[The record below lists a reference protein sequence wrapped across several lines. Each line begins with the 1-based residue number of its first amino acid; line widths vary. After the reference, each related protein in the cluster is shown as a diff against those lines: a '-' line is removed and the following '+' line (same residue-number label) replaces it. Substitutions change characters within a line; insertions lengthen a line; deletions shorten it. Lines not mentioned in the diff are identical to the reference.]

1 MTGRLLYFN
10 TAGPCQHDRHYMVP
24 TEPRLPL
31 LRTLA
36 VQGHFFVLHAPRQS
50 GKTTVLRE
58 LASKLTAE
66 GTFAALHVSCEAAEV
81 AQDDFEA
88 AEKILLGYLSSQA
101 NLDLPEKLRPPPWPE
116 AAPGERYKKAL
127 EAWARACSRPLVL
140 FLDEIDALRGES
152 LRSVLRQLRS
162 GFPNRPHAFPHAVVL
177 CGLRDVRDDKVASGG
192 DPDRMGTSSPFN
204 IKVESLTLE
213 NFTFPEVRDLYL
225 QHTRA
230 TGQNWTKQAIARA
243 YELTG
248 GQPWLVNALARQ
260 IVEKRKHAGLIRR
273 QQVEEA
279 KEVLIL
285 ERATHLDSL
294 VARLMEPR
302 VRRVIEPLLAG
313 ELTGAEE
320 TYDDDRLYVADLGL
334 VKRTRPLEIANPI
347 YKEVIAR
354 VLTSHAQDS
363 IVLDPHSFVT
373 KNGRLSISRFLDE
386 FSAFWREH
394 GEVLENAGAYHEV
407 APQLVLMAYLQRVV
421 NGGGFVEREYGVGRD
436 RIDLLVK
443 WPLGGRKWQKEVLEL
458 KVWREK
464 KRDPLEK
471 GLEQLEG
478 YLERVGVKRGVLVI
492 FDRRAEAKPVEERV
506 ERSEVRT
513 KKGHKVTLLRA

>member
-1 MTGRLLYFN
+1 MKRFN
-10 TAGPCQHDRHYMVP
+10 TAGPCDERDHYLVEP
-24 TEPRLPL
+24 EPRLPQFRPL
-31 LRTLA
+31 LLDK
-36 VQGHFFVLHAPRQS
+36 HYFVLHAPRQS
-50 GKTTVLRE
+50 GKTTLLRT
-58 LASKLTAE
+58 LAKKLTAE
-66 GTFAALHVSCEAAEV
+66 GKFAALAFSCEAAEV
-81 AQDDFEA
+81 AQDDYEA
-88 AEKILLGYLSSQA
+88 AERMLLEGWKSQA
-101 NLDLPEKLRPPPWPE
+101 ALDLPEKLRPPPWPHAPPGKVLQ
-116 AAPGERYKKAL
+116 AALG
-127 EAWARACSRPLVL
+127 AWARSCPRPLVL
-140 FLDEIDALRGES
+140 FFDEIDALRGES

-162 GFPNRPHAFPHAVVL
+162 GFPERPHAFPHAVVL
-177 CGLRDVRDDKVASGG
+177 CGLRDVRDYKTASGG
-192 DPDRMGTSSPFN
+192 DPDRLGTSSPFN
-204 IKVESLTLE
+204 IKVESLTLD
-213 NFTFPEVRDLYL
+213 NFTFAQTRDLYL

-230 TGQNWTKQAIARA
+230 TGQNWTKEAIVRA
-243 YELTG
+243 YELTE
-248 GQPWLVNALARQ
+248 GQPWLVNALARE
-260 IVEKRKHAGLIRR
+260 IVEKRKHEGLIRR

-279 KEVLIL
+279 KEALIL

-302 VRRVIEPLLAG
+302 VRRLLEPLLAG
-313 ELTGAEE
+313 EIAGEEE

-354 VLTSHAQDS
+354 VLTSRAQDN

-436 RIDLLVK
+436 RIDLLVR
-443 WPLGGRKWQKEVLEL
+443 WPLGGRRWQKEVLEL

-464 KRDPLEK
+464 KRDPLER

-478 YLERVGVKRGVLVI
+478 YMERVGVKRGVLVI
-492 FDRRAEAKPVEERV
+492 FDRRKEARPVEERV
-506 ERSEVRT
+506 ERSEVKT
-513 KKGHKVTLLRA
+513 KKGYRVTLLRA